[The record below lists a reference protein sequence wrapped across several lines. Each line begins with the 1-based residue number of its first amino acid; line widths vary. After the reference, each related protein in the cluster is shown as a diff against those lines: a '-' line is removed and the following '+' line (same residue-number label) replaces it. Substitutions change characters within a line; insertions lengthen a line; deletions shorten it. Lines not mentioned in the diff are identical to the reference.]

1 MLCELK
7 VRSPFLL
14 SNEKFVCPSHRCS
27 ETVRRKPK
35 QIKVIPL
42 NGISMPPKWT
52 ILVGTFLLFHHLAS
66 SCTQCSL
73 SSKLCI
79 LSTTPYSGSSW
90 ISLLHLSFI
99 SLLLFFLVS
108 SCCIS
113 NCIRITLKFKMAFIP
128 LLFLTYFPKWLF
140 FLHSCWWLCRDLTHW
155 RHHHDP
161 GDLLLHV
168 TPY

>member
-7 VRSPFLL
+7 VRSLFLL
-14 SNEKFVCPSHRCS
+14 SNETFVCPSHRCS

-52 ILVGTFLLFHHLAS
+52 ILVGTFLLSYHLAS
-66 SCTQCSL
+66 SCTSCFL
-73 SSKLCI
+73 SSGLCV
-79 LSTTPYSGSSW
+79 LLPTPYFVSSW
-90 ISLLHLSFI
+90 ISLLHLPLI
-99 SLLLFFLVS
+99 SLNLFFLDS

-113 NCIRITLKFKMAFIP
+113 NCIGIILKFKMACIH

-140 FLHSCWWLCRDLTHW
+140 FLHSSWWLCRALTQ
-155 RHHHDP
+155 
-161 GDLLLHV
+161 
-168 TPY
+168 